1 MDKELRFYLN
11 SNVYLP
17 RVIPAT
23 NKSIKCY
30 NFKYELQKKSNMR
43 YNVNI
48 FLFINNN
55 TCLYT
60 LEQNYVHPILLMK

>member
-1 MDKELRFYLN
+1 MHSEHKYNAYDQRELYTVYTKYIYTMDKELRFYLN

-30 NFKYELQKKSNMR
+30 NFKYELQNK
-43 YNVNI
+43 
-48 FLFINNN
+48 
-55 TCLYT
+55 
-60 LEQNYVHPILLMK
+60 